1 MDLTLYQQEMLDGRF
16 GKGKAM
22 AMRIQVA
29 IGDGFRAQR
38 MVPITRAHVA
48 LSAQEADTWFARKLR
63 DAGAV
68 CAIPPTVNPGYCLKL
83 FEQLGYINAKSSA
96 LMRETHEVYR
106 DSATFP
112 GTAKRL
118 RFLKQVSRFM
128 QTLYSAQK
136 QIAKAL
142 PALCAL
148 PSPAM
153 YRNTACCWMKTAWEL
168 SSFR

>member
-83 FEQLGYINAKSSA
+83 PLYILKMIQKTYKFS
-96 LMRETHEVYR
+96 
-106 DSATFP
+106 DS
-112 GTAKRL
+112 
-118 RFLKQVSRFM
+118 
-128 QTLYSAQK
+128 
-136 QIAKAL
+136 I
-142 PALCAL
+142 
-148 PSPAM
+148 
-153 YRNTACCWMKTAWEL
+153 
-168 SSFR
+168 